1 LKYVIL
7 VGDGMADRPLK
18 KLRGKTPLEFAKTPN
33 MDSVAAG
40 GKTGF
45 VKTVPDGFTPAS
57 DVANM
62 SIFGY
67 DPRRYYCG
75 RGPLEA
81 ANMGVKL
88 KKDDVAF
95 RCNLVTVIDGI
106 MKDFTAGHISNREAA
121 ELIHFL
127 DENLGEK
134 GLRFY
139 PGVSYRHLT
148 VIKGGPISTFCTPP
162 HDITGKEIEEYLPK
176 GKGEDVLRS
185 LMRDS
190 VPLLTDHKVNKARLD
205 AGKAPANMIWL
216 WGQGRAPRMPSFKSK
231 FGLTG
236 SVITAVNLLKGIGRV
251 VGLDVIDVPG
261 ATGYFDTNYL
271 GKAKYALRSLR
282 KKDFVIVH
290 LEPPD
295 EAGHMGNIKEKVRA
309 IENFDKLVVGTV
321 LKGLKKF
328 DGYRVLVLPDH
339 PTPIEL
345 MTHSGDPVPF
355 AISGAGIKP
364 DKIKAY
370 SEKAISRSSLKV
382 KQGHKLLELLIN
394 G

>member
-1 LKYVIL
+1 
-7 VGDGMADRPLK
+7 
-18 KLRGKTPLEFAKTPN
+18 
-33 MDSVAAG
+33 
-40 GKTGF
+40 
-45 VKTVPDGFTPAS
+45 
-57 DVANM
+57 
-62 SIFGY
+62 
-67 DPRRYYCG
+67 
-75 RGPLEA
+75 
-81 ANMGVKL
+81 MGVKL